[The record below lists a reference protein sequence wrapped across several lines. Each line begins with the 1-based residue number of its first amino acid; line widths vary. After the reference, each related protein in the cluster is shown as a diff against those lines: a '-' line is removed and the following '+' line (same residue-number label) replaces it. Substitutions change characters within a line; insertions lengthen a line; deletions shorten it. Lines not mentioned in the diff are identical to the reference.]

1 MTAIA
6 GVVGNPK
13 PQSRTLTVA
22 RQALTTLEKALVSHG
37 HGVEDQGIVDLAE
50 LGAELITGG
59 PGVDA
64 AIATVVGAD
73 VLVVASPTYKATYTG
88 LLKLFLDR
96 LPPRALAGHTALPLM
111 VTGSPVHALAVEVH
125 LRPLLV
131 ELGATVP
138 TPGLALTEAD
148 LADPAPRLH
157 AWLDQAA
164 FPLVF
169 RSQPV
174 EASA

>member
-96 LPPRALAGHTALPLM
+96 LPPRALDGHTALPLM

-138 TPGLALTEAD
+138 TPWSRPHRGRPRRSRHPDRD
-148 LADPAPRLH
+148 LDRAGHAPRCCPP
-157 AWLDQAA
+157 AA
-164 FPLVF
+164 RGGLP
-169 RSQPV
+169 
-174 EASA
+174 